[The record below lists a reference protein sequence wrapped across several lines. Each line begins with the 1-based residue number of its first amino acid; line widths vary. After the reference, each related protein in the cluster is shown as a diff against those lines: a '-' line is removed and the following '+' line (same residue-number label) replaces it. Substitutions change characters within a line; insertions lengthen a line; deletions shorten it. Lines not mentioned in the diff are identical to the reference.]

1 MDPRFAVASRVS
13 AALFGGYVLA
23 CGSTA
28 FLTLV
33 LPLGKVD
40 RVAFATLL
48 AFAAWAAGAIYV
60 FAARSAWHAW
70 AASLG
75 LGGVLWGITLLF
87 PEAAA
92 RP

>member
-1 MDPRFAVASRVS
+1 MGPRFAVASRVG
-13 AALFGGYVLA
+13 AAVFGGYVLA

-28 FLTLV
+28 FLTLA
-33 LPLGKVD
+33 LPLARVD

-48 AFAAWAAGAIYV
+48 AFAAWTAGAIYV

-75 LGGVLWGITLLF
+75 LGSVLWGITLWF
-87 PEAAA
+87 PEASA